1 MLAGL
6 EFLLSK
12 RIVLITGKGGVGRSS
27 VSAAIALA
35 AARAGK
41 RVLIAELGDSG
52 ADGERPTHDYSPLAR
67 LFGRE
72 RLPETR
78 EPLLPGVW
86 GKVLLPLEG
95 HELFLTSVFRVHA
108 LAKAA
113 LHSEALRRLFQ
124 AAPSLRE
131 VGIFY
136 GILTLLRAKEDDGSF
151 ENELIVI
158 DMPATGHTLS
168 LTGLPRVL
176 ISMVSRG
183 PIADSLREGQSYL
196 NDPKSCAAFV
206 VTLPE
211 TLPISETIELVEG
224 LKSSAMPVGGV
235 ILNHLPADPFAPDER
250 AELGELLGK
259 AREAGVDLLGARSFG
274 YYEEA
279 RREAARLE
287 REISVPLIRL
297 PDAPPGC
304 ESLVSFLADSL
315 LSMSAIREGVR

>member
-1 MLAGL
+1 V
-6 EFLLSK
+6 LL
-12 RIVLITGKGGVGRSS
+12 
-27 VSAAIALA
+27 
-35 AARAGK
+35 
-41 RVLIAELGDSG
+41 AELGDG
-52 ADGERPTHDYSPLAR
+52 ASDGDRVTHDYSPLAR

-72 RLPETR
+72 RMPEKR
-78 EPLLPGVW
+78 EQLLPGVW
-86 GKVLLPLEG
+86 GKVLHPLEG

-108 LAKAA
+108 LARAA

-136 GILTLLRAKEDDGSF
+136 CILTLLRAKEADGSF

-196 NDPKSCAAFV
+196 NDPEQSAAFV

-211 TLPISETIELVEG
+211 ALPVSETIELVEG

-235 ILNHLPADPFAPDER
+235 ILNHVPADPFTPEEREAFSALLKKSR
-250 AELGELLGK
+250 AEGTDWLGSG
-259 AREAGVDLLGARSFG
+259 SFG
-274 YYEEA
+274 YYERA

-287 REISVPLIRL
+287 REVSVPLIRL

-315 LSMSAIREGVR
+315 IALSAIREGAR